1 MFLAMPSSQPRRRN
15 PRGQGD
21 RLRTALM
28 DAARDL
34 LLELGDQ
41 SKLSVRAVTARAGVS
56 PNALYIH
63 FATKD
68 ELLDAVMNAS
78 YKEWR
83 AALNAT
89 VSEEAEPIEQ
99 LRAYCHGYFQFARDR
114 SGIFH
119 VVFMTTIREG
129 VPVPVRG
136 GPVGEDEGV
145 DSFNDFLAIVTRCL
159 PDNADAFSQAAYL
172 WAGLHGRVALG
183 DAIPTFPWPPE
194 AEYIDRMIQI
204 HITPHARETNSVA
217 ERRAHDDGERQSRDG
232 RPVDRDGR
240 ARQRRTV

>member
-1 MFLAMPSSQPRRRN
+1 MPSSQPRRRN

-21 RLRTALM
+21 RLRPALM
-28 DAARDL
+28 EAARDL
-34 LLELGDQ
+34 LLELGDH
-41 SKLSVRAVTARAGVS
+41 SKLSVRNVTARAGVS

-83 AALNAT
+83 AALNG
-89 VSEEAEPIEQ
+89 VIPEGAEPIEQ
-99 LRAYCHGYFQFARDR
+99 LRAYCHGYFQFAHER
-114 SGIFH
+114 SGIFR
-119 VVFMTTIREG
+119 VMFMTTIRDG

-159 PDNADAFSQAAYL
+159 PDNVVAFAQAAYL
-172 WAGLHGRVALG
+172 WAGLHGRVALA

-194 AEYIDRMIQI
+194 QEYIDRMIQI
-204 HITPHARETNSVA
+204 HIT
-217 ERRAHDDGERQSRDG
+217 AHTHEG
-232 RPVDRDGR
+232 
-240 ARQRRTV
+240 ATTT

>member
-1 MFLAMPSSQPRRRN
+1 MFRSMPPSHPRKRN

-21 RLRTALM
+21 QLRTALM
-28 DAARDL
+28 EAAREL

-41 SKLSVRAVTARAGVS
+41 DKVSVRAVTARAGVS

-68 ELLDAVMNAS
+68 DLLTAVMKAS
-78 YKEWR
+78 YQEWR
-83 AALNAT
+83 AALNAGIP
-89 VSEEAEPIEQ
+89 ADGDPIEQ
-99 LRAYCHGYFQFARDR
+99 LRAYCHGYFQFARER
-114 SGIFH
+114 SGIFR
-119 VVFMTTIREG
+119 VLFMTRIREG
-129 VPVPVRG
+129 APVPVRD

-159 PDNADAFSQAAYL
+159 PGEADAFSQAAYL

-194 AEYIDRMIQI
+194 DEYIDRMIQL
-204 HITPHARETNSVA
+204 HITAHANKA
-217 ERRAHDDGERQSRDG
+217 PNAG
-232 RPVDRDGR
+232 
-240 ARQRRTV
+240 

>member
-1 MFLAMPSSQPRRRN
+1 MFRSMPPSHPRKRN

-21 RLRTALM
+21 QLRTALM
-28 DAARDL
+28 EAAREL

-41 SKLSVRAVTARAGVS
+41 DKVSVRAVTARAGVS

-68 ELLDAVMNAS
+68 DLLTAVMKAS
-78 YKEWR
+78 YQEWR
-83 AALNAT
+83 AALNAGIP
-89 VSEEAEPIEQ
+89 ADGDPIEQ
-99 LRAYCHGYFQFARDR
+99 LRAYCHGYFQFARER
-114 SGIFH
+114 SGIFR
-119 VVFMTTIREG
+119 VLFMTRIREG
-129 VPVPVRG
+129 VPVPVRD

-159 PDNADAFSQAAYL
+159 PDEADAFSQAAYL

-194 AEYIDRMIQI
+194 DEYIDRMIHL
-204 HITPHARETNSVA
+204 HITANA
-217 ERRAHDDGERQSRDG
+217 N
-232 RPVDRDGR
+232 RPPNG
-240 ARQRRTV
+240 

>member
-1 MFLAMPSSQPRRRN
+1 MSVSQPRKRN

-21 RLRTALM
+21 QLRTALM
-28 DAARDL
+28 EAARDL

-41 SKLSVRAVTARAGVS
+41 DKVSVRAVTARAGVS

-68 ELLDAVMNAS
+68 ELLSALMKAS
-78 YKEWR
+78 YQEWR
-83 AALNAT
+83 AALNAGI
-89 VSEEAEPIEQ
+89 SADGDPIEQ
-99 LRAYCHGYFQFARDR
+99 LRAYCHGYFRFARER
-114 SGIFH
+114 SGIFR
-119 VVFMTTIREG
+119 VLFMTRVREG
-129 VPVPVRG
+129 VPVPVRD

-159 PDNADAFSQAAYL
+159 PNEADAFSQAAYL

-194 AEYIDRMIQI
+194 DEYIERMIQT
-204 HITPHARETNSVA
+204 HITAPGNEAPSA
-217 ERRAHDDGERQSRDG
+217 S
-232 RPVDRDGR
+232 
-240 ARQRRTV
+240 

>member
-1 MFLAMPSSQPRRRN
+1 MPTSQPRTRN

-21 RLRTALM
+21 LLRAALM
-28 DAARDL
+28 DAAREL

-56 PNALYIH
+56 ANALYIH

-68 ELLDAVMNAS
+68 ELLNAVMNAS

-83 AALNAT
+83 AVLNGGIPAD
-89 VSEEAEPIEQ
+89 AEPLEQ
-99 LRAYCHGYFQFARDR
+99 LRAYCHGYFRFARER
-114 SGIFH
+114 SGIFR

-172 WAGLHGRVALG
+172 WAGLHGRVVLG
-183 DAIPTFPWPPE
+183 DSIPTFPWPPE
-194 AEYIDRMIQI
+194 AEYVARMIRI
-204 HITPHARETNSVA
+204 HITAYTDAAGSVA
-217 ERRAHDDGERQSRDG
+217 
-232 RPVDRDGR
+232 
-240 ARQRRTV
+240 

>member
-1 MFLAMPSSQPRRRN
+1 MPLSQPRNRN

-21 RLRTALM
+21 RLRIALI

-56 PNALYIH
+56 PNALYLQ
-63 FATKD
+63 FANKD

-83 AALNAT
+83 AALNGAIPND
-89 VSEEAEPIEQ
+89 AEPLEQ
-99 LRAYCHGYFQFARDR
+99 LRAYCHAYFQFARER
-114 SGIFH
+114 SGIFR
-119 VVFMTTIREG
+119 VMFMTTVREG

-145 DSFNDFLAIVTRCL
+145 DSFNDFLTIVTRCL
-159 PDNADAFSQAAYL
+159 PDKADAFTQAAYL
-172 WAGLHGRVALG
+172 WAGLHGRVALA

-194 AEYIDRMIQI
+194 QDYIDRMIQI
-204 HITPHARETNSVA
+204 HITTGSA
-217 ERRAHDDGERQSRDG
+217 EPLS
-232 RPVDRDGR
+232 
-240 ARQRRTV
+240 TS

>member
-1 MFLAMPSSQPRRRN
+1 MFLAVSTPQRRERN

-28 DAARDL
+28 DAAREL

-41 SKLSVRAVTARAGVS
+41 DKLSVRAVTARAGVS

-68 ELLDAVMNAS
+68 ELLTAVMNAS

-83 AALNAT
+83 AALNGGIPT
-89 VSEEAEPIEQ
+89 DAEPIEQ
-99 LRAYCHGYFQFARDR
+99 LRAYCHGYFRFARER
-114 SGIFH
+114 SGIFR
-119 VVFMTTIREG
+119 VVFMTRIREG
-129 VPVPVRG
+129 VPVPVRD

-159 PDNADAFSQAAYL
+159 PDGADAFSQAAYL

-183 DAIPTFPWPPE
+183 DAIPTFPWPSE
-194 AEYIDRMIQI
+194 DEYIDRMIEI
-204 HITPHARETNSVA
+204 HISATAVSAGSTV
-217 ERRAHDDGERQSRDG
+217 DSR
-232 RPVDRDGR
+232 
-240 ARQRRTV
+240 

>member
-1 MFLAMPSSQPRRRN
+1 MPPSQQRIRN

-63 FATKD
+63 FTTKD
-68 ELLDAVMNAS
+68 ELLNAVMHAS

-83 AALNAT
+83 AVLNAA
-89 VSEEAEPIEQ
+89 VPPDAQPIEQ
-99 LRAYCHGYFQFARDR
+99 LRAYCHGYFQFARER

-119 VVFMTTIREG
+119 VVFMTT
-129 VPVPVRG
+129 
-136 GPVGEDEGV
+136 
-145 DSFNDFLAIVTRCL
+145 
-159 PDNADAFSQAAYL
+159 
-172 WAGLHGRVALG
+172 
-183 DAIPTFPWPPE
+183 
-194 AEYIDRMIQI
+194 
-204 HITPHARETNSVA
+204 
-217 ERRAHDDGERQSRDG
+217 
-232 RPVDRDGR
+232 
-240 ARQRRTV
+240 